1 MDDRSVE
8 AGLTK
13 LIDHA
18 IESAREAGRFPHNF
32 EPDVHVEVPAN
43 PQHGDYAT
51 NLAMKAAG
59 VLKRSPM
66 EIAETVVSHI
76 DREEGL
82 LTDVKAARPGFI
94 NLWVEPQVFIAI
106 VQTVLDQ
113 GADYGRHDFGRGKRV
128 LVEFISAN
136 PTGPLHIGHGRQAV
150 IGDVLASNM
159 QYCGYAVDREYYFND
174 AGRQMDLL
182 GESLWARY
190 QEFHDRD
197 VPVPEDGYQGEYIID
212 IARQLVDE
220 RGDEFLD
227 KDLDEVLGFLR
238 THAAEQIIKMI
249 DRDLRDFG
257 IEFDSWFSE
266 SSLHRDGKVDETLQT
281 LRDKDEIY
289 DKDGAV
295 WFRSSRYGDEKDR
308 VVVKSSGRT
317 TYFAPDIAY
326 HIGKRQ
332 RGYHHAVNVMGADH
346 HGYTARMKAAMK
358 ALGYPDDFLEFVIH
372 PMASFVRDGKELK
385 MSTRQAQFLTL
396 AELVDEV
403 GKDVARFLFTMRSP
417 ESQLVFDFD
426 LAKKHSDENPV
437 YYVQYAHARIHSILK
452 HAEERGYA
460 EGSWK
465 DGDLKMLGVP
475 EEAELAKH
483 LYRFPQEVKRSC
495 INRDLHRV
503 PMFLVSL
510 VGAFHSYYNHH
521 RVVTGNREL
530 SLARLALVE
539 AVRKVIHNGLAMLG
553 ISAPEKM

>member
-8 AGLTK
+8 ARLAK
-13 LIDHA
+13 LIDRA
-18 IESAREAGRFPHNF
+18 IESAKKAGKLHKTFAPEIRL
-32 EPDVHVEVPAN
+32 EVPAN

-59 VLKRSPM
+59 KLRRSPM
-66 EIAETVVSHI
+66 EIAETVVAHI
-76 DREEGL
+76 DREEGFL
-82 LTDVKAARPGFI
+82 ADAAAARPGFM
-94 NLWVEPQVFIAI
+94 NFRVEPQVFIAI
-106 VQTVLDQ
+106 VQNILDQ
-113 GADYGRHDFGRGKRV
+113 GPDYGRHDFGRGKRA
-128 LVEFISAN
+128 LIEFISAN

-159 QYCGYAVDREYYFND
+159 EYCGYAVDREYYFND

-182 GESLWARY
+182 GKSLWARY
-190 QEFHDRD
+190 QELHGKA
-197 VPVPEDGYQGEYIID
+197 VPVPEEGYQGEYIID
-212 IARQLVDE
+212 IARQLIEE
-220 RGDEFLD
+220 RRDEFLD
-227 KDLDEVLGFLR
+227 KELEEGLDFFR
-238 THAAEQIIKMI
+238 TYAAEQIIKMI

-281 LRDKDEIY
+281 LREKGELY

-308 VVVKSSGRT
+308 VVVKSTGRT

-332 RGYHHAVNVMGADH
+332 RGYDHAINVMGADH

-358 ALGYPDDFLEFVIH
+358 ALGYPDDFLEFVLH
-372 PMASFVRDGKELK
+372 PMASFVRGGKELK

-396 AELVDEV
+396 AELVEEV
-403 GKDVARFLFTMRSP
+403 GKDVARFLLTMRSP

-437 YYVQYAHARIHSILK
+437 YYVQYAHARIRSILK
-452 HAEERGYA
+452 HAEEHGYA
-460 EGSWK
+460 EDSWK
-465 DGDLKMLGVP
+465 DADLKMLGVA

-483 LYRFPQEVKRSC
+483 LYRFPQEVKTSC

-510 VGAFHSYYNHH
+510 VGSFHS
-521 RVVTGNREL
+521 
-530 SLARLALVE
+530 
-539 AVRKVIHNGLAMLG
+539 
-553 ISAPEKM
+553 

>member
-8 AGLTK
+8 ARLAK
-13 LIDHA
+13 LMDRAID
-18 IESAREAGRFPHNF
+18 SAKKAGKFPKTF
-32 EPDVHVEVPAN
+32 APEIRLEVPAN

-51 NLAMKAAG
+51 NLAMKAAK
-59 VLKRSPM
+59 VLRRSPM
-66 EIAETVVSHI
+66 EIAETVVSRI
-76 DREEGL
+76 EREEGL

-94 NLWVEPQVFIAI
+94 NLWVEPQVFTA
-106 VQTVLDQ
+106 VVRTVLDE
-113 GADYGRHDFGRGKRV
+113 GKDYGRHDFGRGKRA
-128 LVEFISAN
+128 LIEFISAN

-159 QYCGYAVDREYYFND
+159 EYCGYAVDREYYFND

-182 GESLWARY
+182 GKSLWARY
-190 QEFHDRD
+190 QELHGKA
-197 VPVPEDGYQGEYIID
+197 VPVPEEGYQGEYIID
-212 IARQLVDE
+212 IARQLIEE

-227 KDLDEVLGFLR
+227 KELDDVLDFFR
-238 THAAEQIIKMI
+238 THAAEQIIKVI

-281 LRDKDEIY
+281 LREKGELY

-308 VVVKSSGRT
+308 VVVKSTGRT

-332 RGYHHAVNVMGADH
+332 RGYDHAINVMGADH

-358 ALGYPDDFLEFVIH
+358 ALGYPDDFLEFVLH
-372 PMASFVRDGKELK
+372 PMASFVRGGKELK

-396 AELVDEV
+396 AELVEEV
-403 GKDVARFLFTMRSP
+403 GKDVARFLLTMRSP

-437 YYVQYAHARIHSILK
+437 YYVQYAHARIRSILK
-452 HAEERGYA
+452 HAEEHGYA

-465 DGDLKMLGVP
+465 DADLKMLGVA

-483 LYRFPQEVKRSC
+483 LYRFPQEVKTSC

-521 RVVTGNREL
+521 RVVTGNLEL
-530 SLARLALVE
+530 SLARLALAE
-539 AVRKVIHNGLAMLG
+539 AVRQVIQNGLAMLG

>member
-1 MDDRSVE
+1 MDHRSVE
-8 AGLTK
+8 ARLTK
-13 LIDHA
+13 LIDLA
-18 IESAREAGRFPHNF
+18 IESAREAGRFPHDF

-51 NLAMKAAG
+51 SLAMKAAG

-76 DREEGL
+76 DRDEGL

-94 NLWVEPQVFIAI
+94 NFRVEPQVFIAV

-159 QYCGYAVDREYYFND
+159 EYCGYAVDREYYFND

-190 QEFHDRD
+190 QEFHERD
-197 VPVPEDGYQGEYIID
+197 VPVPEEGYQGEYIIY
-212 IARQLVDE
+212 IARQLVEE
-220 RGDEFLD
+220 RDDEFLD
-227 KDLDEVLGFLR
+227 KDLDEVLDFFR
-238 THAAEQIIKMI
+238 TYASEQIIKMI
-249 DRDLRDFG
+249 DRDLKELG
-257 IEFDSWFSE
+257 IIFDSWFLE
-266 SSLHRDGKVDETLQT
+266 SSLHRDGKVDETLQA
-281 LRDKDEIY
+281 LREKDEIY

-332 RGYHHAVNVMGADH
+332 RGYDHAINVMGADH

-465 DGDLKMLGVP
+465 RVDLELLNVP

-483 LYRFPQEVKRSC
+483 LYRFPQEVKTSC

-539 AVRKVIHNGLAMLG
+539 AVRQVIHNGLAMLG